1 MTTSTTL
8 DVGDAA
14 NGLIRQAETLADGG
28 EPVDRL
34 TALAI
39 WMRAVEIQVSDR
51 LQPVIHRFPATIQG
65 HFTRPDSPIVGA
77 QDAYLDKGAG
87 ANMLDIL
94 ELLGET
100 TLSCISPRLYRGW
113 QDRNQARI
121 DARKITAEVMGFT
134 LSAADREPLLA
145 ALALRNRVFMTPP
158 PVDIEETQLDAA
170 VTAVRGLVARVQGS

>member
-121 DARKITAEVMGFT
+121 DARKITGEVMGFA
-134 LSAADREPLLA
+134 LDAGERDALLA
-145 ALALRNRVFMTPP
+145 ALALRNRVFSVTP
-158 PVDIEETQLDAA
+158 PVDVEEAQLEAA
-170 VTAVRGLVARVQGS
+170 VAAVRGLVDRVRS

>member
-8 DVGDAA
+8 DVGDAV

-28 EPVDRL
+28 QSVDRV

-39 WMRAVEIQVSDR
+39 WMRAVEIRIADR

-65 HFTRPDSPIVGA
+65 HFTRPDTPVVGA
-77 QDAYLDKGAG
+77 GDAYLDRGAG
-87 ANMLDIL
+87 ANMLDLL

-121 DARKITAEVMGFT
+121 DARKITGEVMGFA
-134 LSAADREPLLA
+134 LDAGEREALLA

-158 PVDIEETQLDAA
+158 PVDIEEPQLDAA
-170 VTAVRGLVARVQGS
+170 VAAVRRLVERVQ